1 VNVKITTDN
10 PIQVEGLTGVSL
22 SGTESNL
29 DSIVI
34 DSDLIERLIKKLK
47 VKNFSQEKLDS
58 LLEK

>member
-10 PIQVEGLTGVSL
+10 PIQVEGLIGVAL

-34 DSDLIERLIKKLK
+34 DSDLIERLIKELK
-47 VKNFSQEKLDS
+47 AKNFSQEKLDN
-58 LLEK
+58 LLSA